1 MSKDVKE
8 TGIGT
13 EDAKDLELDEEAR
26 PVKKASNTQIPEG
39 AGPSH
44 KKRKGTRKV
53 G

>member
-1 MSKDVKE
+1 MSKDIKE

-13 EDAKDLELDEEAR
+13 EEAKDLELDEEAR
-26 PVKKASNTQIPEG
+26 PVKKAGNAQIPEG
-39 AGPSH
+39 VGPSH